1 MSLQRMSHVV
11 MYVQGT
17 KAYVPQHAWIQ
28 NMTLR
33 DNILFG
39 DEYHETRYK
48 ETLRCC
54 QLKHDLTILPSGDRT
69 EIGEKVTT
77 QSVDFRYSPACV
89 DSQALTASPLQR
101 HVRHAPA
108 HFLSS

>member
-1 MSLQRMSHVV
+1 MSLQRMSHVL

-39 DEYHETRYK
+39 DGYHETRYK
-48 ETLRCC
+48 KTLRCC

-69 EIGEKVTT
+69 EIGDKVKA
-77 QSVDFRYSPACV
+77 QCV
-89 DSQALTASPLQR
+89 DCKYCANYYY
-101 HVRHAPA
+101 VYVDV
-108 HFLSS
+108 

>member
-1 MSLQRMSHVV
+1 MCHDIVLMH
-11 MYVQGT
+11 VQGT

-69 EIGEKVTT
+69 EIGEKVTN
-77 QSVDFRYSPACV
+77 QAVDCKHCESSHTRNSMHMYMYV
-89 DSQALTASPLQR
+89 
-101 HVRHAPA
+101 HVCIQYVK
-108 HFLSS
+108 